1 MRENRMR
8 SIWRDGGTVV
18 NGWLAIPSAFAAET
32 MAHQGWDSLT
42 VDLQHGVIDYQVAVT
57 MLQAISTTPVVP
69 LARVPWND
77 PGALMKV
84 LDAGAYGVICPMVND
99 RADAEAFV
107 GACRYPPDGFRSCG
121 PIRAM
126 LYAGADYVAH
136 ANETIVTV
144 AQIETR
150 EAIDNIDAI
159 AATPGLDALYI
170 GPVDLGLSY
179 GLGPG
184 FDRAEPELVEA
195 IDKVLAA
202 AARHGVVAGIHNA
215 TAAYARRMIDQGYRF
230 VTVLSDARIL
240 AAAARAIVDE
250 IRGEPG

>member
-18 NGWLAIPSAFAAET
+18 NGWLGIPSAFAAET

-42 VDLQHGVIDYQVAVT
+42 VDLQHGVIGYQVAVS
-57 MLQAISTTPVVP
+57 MLQAISTTQVVP

-77 PGALMKV
+77 PGAIMKV
-84 LDAGAYGVICPMVND
+84 LDGGAYGVICPMVNG

-121 PIRAM
+121 PIRAV

-136 ANETIVTV
+136 ANETILAI
-144 AQIETR
+144 AQIETK
-150 EAIDNIDAI
+150 EAIDNIDEI

-170 GPVDLGLSY
+170 GPADLGLSY
-179 GLGPG
+179 GFEPK
-184 FDRAEPELVEA
+184 FDRTEPELVEA

-202 AARHGVVAGIHNA
+202 AARHGVVAGIHNG
-215 TAAYARRMIDQGYRF
+215 TTAYARRMIDQGYRL
-230 VTVLSDARIL
+230 VTVMSDARLL

-250 IRGEPG
+250 LRG

>member
-1 MRENRMR
+1 MRENRIR

-18 NGWLAIPSAFAAET
+18 NGWLTIPGAFAAET

-57 MLQAISTTPVVP
+57 MLQAISTTQVVP

-77 PGALMKV
+77 PGAIMKV
-84 LDAGAYGVICPMVND
+84 LDGGAYGVICPMVNG

-121 PIRAM
+121 PIRAV

-136 ANETIVTV
+136 ANETILTI
-144 AQIETR
+144 AQIETK

-179 GLGPG
+179 GHEAK
-184 FDRAEPELVEA
+184 FDRTEPELVEA
-195 IDKVLAA
+195 IDKVLDA
-202 AARHGVVAGIHNA
+202 AARHGVVAGIHNG
-215 TAAYARRMIDQGYRF
+215 TTAYARRMIDQGYRL
-230 VTVLSDARIL
+230 VTVMSDARLL

-250 IRGEPG
+250 LRGEAG